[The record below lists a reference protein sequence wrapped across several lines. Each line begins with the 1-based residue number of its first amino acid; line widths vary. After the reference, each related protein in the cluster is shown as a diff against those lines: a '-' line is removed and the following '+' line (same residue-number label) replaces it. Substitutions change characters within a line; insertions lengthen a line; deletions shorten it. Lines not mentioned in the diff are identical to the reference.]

1 LVTVKN
7 EEDTALVEYL
17 TRLGERVRAERA
29 KRGMTRRILARDSG
43 VSERYLAQL
52 EGGTGNPSIALL
64 RQVSMAMDVPLAALV
79 AGEAEATEPV
89 ASLIPLLE
97 RASAEELNAIRRA
110 ALNIMR
116 PAGEDMK
123 ARRISLIGLRG
134 GGKST
139 LGRLLAEEMGV
150 PFVELNRVIEQ
161 EYGGSIG
168 EILAL
173 NGQPA
178 FRRYE
183 RRCLE
188 AVIRDH
194 DGVVLSTAGGI
205 VSEPSTFAYLLDHSH
220 AVWVQA
226 TPEEHM
232 SRVVAQGDLR
242 PMAQNREA
250 MDDLKAILAAR
261 EADYRRADAVL
272 DTSGKSVEESGRDL
286 LNLAQQV
293 LGTDLAAV

>member
-1 LVTVKN
+1 MKN
-7 EEDTALVEYL
+7 EEDTALVDYL

-79 AGEAEATEPV
+79 AGESEATEPV
-89 ASLIPLLE
+89 SALIPLLE
-97 RASAEELNAIRRA
+97 RASAAELDAIRRA
-110 ALNIMR
+110 ALQIMR
-116 PAGEDMK
+116 PAGEDVK
-123 ARRISLIGLRG
+123 GRRISLIGLRG

-139 LGRLLAEEMGV
+139 LGRLLAEQMGV

-194 DGVVLSTAGGI
+194 EGMVLSTAGGI

-220 AVWVQA
+220 TIWVRA

-250 MDDLKAILAAR
+250 MEDLKAILAAR

-272 DTSGKSVEESGRDL
+272 DTSGKTVEESGK
-286 LNLAQQV
+286 
-293 LGTDLAAV
+293 DLAALVRSVLGAEMAVV

>member
-1 LVTVKN
+1 MKN

-29 KRGMTRRILARDSG
+29 KRGMTRRILARDSR

-79 AGEAEATEPV
+79 SGEAEATEPV

-97 RASAEELNAIRRA
+97 RASAEELDAIRRA
-110 ALNIMR
+110 ALKIMR

-139 LGRLLAEEMGV
+139 LGRMLAEKMGV

-188 AVIRDH
+188 SVIRDH
-194 DGVVLSTAGGI
+194 EGVVLSTAGGI

-286 LNLAQQV
+286 LTIAQQV
-293 LGTDLAAV
+293 LGSDLATV

>member
-1 LVTVKN
+1 MKVKN
-7 EEDTALVEYL
+7 AEDKAVSEYL
-17 TRLGERVRAERA
+17 ARLGERVRAERA

-64 RQVSMAMDVPLAALV
+64 RQVSLAMDVPLAALV
-79 AGEAEATEPV
+79 AGDAEATEPV
-89 ASLIPLLE
+89 AALIPMLE
-97 RASAEELNAIRRA
+97 RASAEELDAIRRA
-110 ALNIMR
+110 ALKIMR
-116 PAGEDMK
+116 PLGEDMK
-123 ARRISLIGLRG
+123 NRRIALIGLRG
-134 GGKST
+134 GGKTT
-139 LGRLLAEEMGV
+139 LGRQLAEDMGV

-188 AVIRDH
+188 AVIREH

-205 VSEPSTFAYLLDHSH
+205 VSEPSTFGYLLDHAH
-220 AVWVQA
+220 TVWVTA
-226 TPEEHM
+226 SPEEHM

-250 MDDLKAILAAR
+250 MEDLKAILAAR
-261 EADYRRADAVL
+261 EADYRRADATL
-272 DTSGKSVEESGRDL
+272 ETSGRSVEESRR
-286 LNLAQQV
+286 
-293 LGTDLAAV
+293 DLAALVKSIIEAEEAVA

>member
-1 LVTVKN
+1 MVDVKN
-7 EEDTALVEYL
+7 EEDAALGEYL

-29 KRGMTRRILARDSG
+29 KRGMTRRILARDSR

-64 RQVSMAMDVPLAALV
+64 RQVSMAMDVPLASLV
-79 AGEAEATEPV
+79 AGDTEATEPV
-89 ASLIPLLE
+89 SSLIKLLD
-97 RASAEELNAIRRA
+97 RASAEELSAIRRA
-110 ALNIMR
+110 ALQIMR

-123 ARRISLIGLRG
+123 GRRIALVGLRG

-139 LGRLLAEEMGV
+139 LGRNLAEQMNV

-194 DGVVLSTAGGI
+194 DGMVLSTAGGI
-205 VSEPSTFAYLLDHSH
+205 VSEPSTFAYLLDHTH
-220 AVWVQA
+220 TIWVQA

-250 MDDLKAILAAR
+250 MEDLKAILSAR

-272 DTSGKSVEESGRDL
+272 DTSGRSVEESRNDL
-286 LNLAQQV
+286 SSLVAEM
-293 LGTDLAAV
+293 LGSEKVPA